1 MSTPADNEHFDVVVV
16 GAGQAGLAVG
26 YHLAKRGVRFVILD
40 AGSRVGDS
48 WRHRWDSLLLFTP
61 ARIDGLPEMPFP
73 SSARLLP
80 TKDAMADYLE
90 AYAKRF
96 KIPVRSG
103 VVVDGLDRDDGY
115 FLLKAGGLQIRA
127 DQVVVTTGANQV
139 ATVPPFA
146 NELDPGILQLSA
158 AQYRNPSDLKDGD
171 VLVVGA
177 GVAGLQAIATS
188 RRLGAVVEAYDVR
201 PAVKEQVESLGAKFV
216 ELPLEAGEAEDRS
229 GYAKAQDEDF
239 YRRQRE
245 MMARVVAGSDAVIT
259 TAQVP
264 GKTAPVL
271 LTAEMV
277 AGMAPGSVVVD
288 IAAGQGG
295 NCELT
300 MPDQTVTKD
309 GVTVL
314 GPTNLPA
321 TVPYHA
327 SQMYAKNMS
336 AFLAHLIK
344 DGELRIDLEDE
355 ITRETLVSRGGQVVH
370 PRVREAFGLAPYA
383 SEPEQVAT

>member
-146 NELDPGILQLSA
+146 NELDPGIVQLSA
-158 AQYRNPSDLKDGD
+158 AQYRNPSDLKEGD

-177 GVAGLQAIATS
+177 GNSGAEVALEAAKSHRTWLSGRSTGRVSPAVFSRPFWWLAMNLMTRNTPIGRKIISTAGGRGAPLLRITPDEIAAAGIERVGRIAGVEGRMPRAEDGRVLPVTTVVWCTGFRQDFGWIHLPVFDDQGHPLHVRGVVSDPGAGLYFAGLPFLHGVTS
-188 RRLGAVVEAYDVR
+188 ALVGGVGRD
-201 PAVKEQVESLGAKFV
+201 
-216 ELPLEAGEAEDRS
+216 AEH
-229 GYAKAQDEDF
+229 
-239 YRRQRE
+239 
-245 MMARVVAGSDAVIT
+245 
-259 TAQVP
+259 
-264 GKTAPVL
+264 
-271 LTAEMV
+271 
-277 AGMAPGSVVVD
+277 VVD
-288 IAAGQGG
+288 Q
-295 NCELT
+295 
-300 MPDQTVTKD
+300 VTKR
-309 GVTVL
+309 
-314 GPTNLPA
+314 A
-321 TVPYHA
+321 
-327 SQMYAKNMS
+327 
-336 AFLAHLIK
+336 
-344 DGELRIDLEDE
+344 R
-355 ITRETLVSRGGQVVH
+355 
-370 PRVREAFGLAPYA
+370 
-383 SEPEQVAT
+383 

>member
-1 MSTPADNEHFDVVVV
+1 MSTPADNEHLDVAVV

-90 AYAKRF
+90 AYASRF

-103 VVVDGLDRDDGY
+103 VVVDGLDRDDGH

-177 GVAGLQAIATS
+177 GNSGTEIAIEAAKNHRTLVVRKEHRAGFPSSLFTARLVAGH
-188 RRLGAVVEAYDVR
+188 E
-201 PAVKEQVESLGAKFV
+201 P
-216 ELPLEAGEAEDRS
+216 
-229 GYAKAQDEDF
+229 
-239 YRRQRE
+239 
-245 MMARVVAGSDAVIT
+245 
-259 TAQVP
+259 
-264 GKTAPVL
+264 
-271 LTAEMV
+271 
-277 AGMAPGSVVVD
+277 
-288 IAAGQGG
+288 
-295 NCELT
+295 
-300 MPDQTVTKD
+300 PDQEHAD
-309 GVTVL
+309 GPQAPL
-314 GPTNLPA
+314 QCRGKRRSAAPH
-321 TVPYHA
+321 HA
-327 SQMYAKNMS
+327 
-336 AFLAHLIK
+336 
-344 DGELRIDLEDE
+344 G
-355 ITRETLVSRGGQVVH
+355 
-370 PRVREAFGLAPYA
+370 
-383 SEPEQVAT
+383 